1 MVVEA
6 GSLLA
11 FLAAAV
17 LVLGVAHALGIAA
30 DRLGFVPVV
39 GELLTGL
46 VLGPSVLGLV
56 VPAVGA
62 LLVPVPVGLAAL
74 ASLGL
79 VLLLVLAGLEVD
91 AGLLRRQ
98 IRPAVALAVGASTVP
113 FLLGFVL
120 GWYLPGRYLVAP
132 TQRLPFALFLATAL
146 SISAVPVAVRVLI
159 DLEALDR
166 RVGQLTLTAAVAIDS
181 AGWIALTVVSDIAR
195 EGELA
200 PFALGRT
207 LGFLVLLVGFVV
219 ILGPR
224 IVARLFAV
232 TDHVRSP
239 AVTGFS
245 LVILV
250 GMALAAAS
258 LALGLEAVIGAFL
271 AGVVL
276 RTQVDRELSRAVQL
290 AALGF
295 FAPFF
300 FATAGLQV
308 DLGSLA
314 APGSAFV
321 AGIVLVVAIVGKG
334 LGVAVGAWFTDLTRA
349 ETFCLA
355 IGLNARGAMEIV
367 VAAVGL
373 SIGILTPL
381 LYAVIV
387 LVAIVTSLMTPPLL
401 RWALSYLPADSRSR
415 PPTSMGG

>member
-1 MVVEA
+1 MVVDA
-6 GSLLA
+6 GSLLV
-11 FLAAAV
+11 FLAVAV

-39 GELLTGL
+39 GELLTGV
-46 VLGPSVLGLV
+46 VLGPSVLGLL

-62 LLVPVPVGLAAL
+62 LLVPVPAGLAAL

-91 AGLLRRQ
+91 VGMLRRQ
-98 IRPAVALAVGASTVP
+98 IRPTIALAVGASTVP
-113 FLLGFVL
+113 FLLGFAL
-120 GWYLPGRYLVAP
+120 GWYLPVEYLVAP

-181 AGWIALTVVSDIAR
+181 AGWIALTVVSEVAR
-195 EGELA
+195 EGELST
-200 PFALGRT
+200 FELGRT
-207 LGFLVLLVGFVV
+207 LGFLVLFVGAVV
-219 ILGPR
+219 VLGPR

-232 TDHVRSP
+232 TDQVRSP

-245 LVILV
+245 LVIIV

-290 AALGF
+290 ATLGF

-314 APGSAFV
+314 GPGSAFV
-321 AGIVLVVAIVGKG
+321 AGIVLVVAVVGKG
-334 LGVAVGAWFTDLTRA
+334 LGVAIGAAFTDLTRA
-349 ETFCLA
+349 ETLCLA
-355 IGLNARGAMEIV
+355 VGLNARGAMEIV

-381 LYAVIV
+381 IYAVVV

-401 RWALSYLPADSRSR
+401 RWALSRLPNDSKAR
-415 PPTSMGG
+415 PATGVGG